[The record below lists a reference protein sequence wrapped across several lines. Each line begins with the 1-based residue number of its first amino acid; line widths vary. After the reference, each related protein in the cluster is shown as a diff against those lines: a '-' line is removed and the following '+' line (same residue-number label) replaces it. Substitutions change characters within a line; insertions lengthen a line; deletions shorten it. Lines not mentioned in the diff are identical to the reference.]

1 MQLQCIQPDVS
12 RTWQTEGDCYQQT
25 LNIAQIRQAVWND
38 IDLKKGTLPHSVSE
52 RIAADG
58 RLIYAL
64 HLTFYIVRCV
74 EAKNH
79 QHMC

>member
-38 IDLKKGTLPHSVSE
+38 IDLKKGTLPHRVVSS
-52 RIAADG
+52 

-74 EAKNH
+74 EVKNH